1 MRYPTKAAFD
11 EAKVKLVKAGF
22 RFSYSVMHSDNDN
35 DHFFGSVYTKGV
47 DTFWLSMRT
56 LSSVDS
62 FLSQRSITKEVPS

>member
-1 MRYPTKAAFD
+1 MGYPTKAAFD

-22 RFSYSVMHSDNDN
+22 RFSYSVMYSEN
-35 DHFFGSVYTKGV
+35 DHFFGSIYTNDV